1 MIENI
6 DYMLETLEDSY
17 VKDPQTDFDWA
28 VRMLTGDFPETVLMF
43 KNLIANPDPNDP
55 DEFVINFDFAIKE
68 SPDSELTEQNEGLQ
82 KAAGDV
88 LYKLITESVRAQE
101 EAKQVGQSSTDNS

>member
-1 MIENI
+1 MIENV

-17 VKDPQTDFDWA
+17 VKNPQTDFDWA
-28 VRMLTGDFPETVLMF
+28 VRMLTGDFPETVLIF
-43 KNLIANPDPNDP
+43 KNLIANTDPDDP
-55 DEFVINFDFAIKE
+55 DEMVINFDFAIKE

-88 LYKLITESVRAQE
+88 LYKLIVESVRAQE
-101 EAKQVGQSSTDNS
+101 EANQVGQSSTDNS